1 MFSLNFYLYVV
12 NVDVTKRK
20 EKKRKKYSESV
31 GVWLCFFYGFVI
43 FIYFFY
49 DKIAKTKE
57 EFNIL
62 IGSRSRIINLYI
74 SCISNIR

>member
-1 MFSLNFYLYVV
+1 MK
-12 NVDVTKRK
+12 KREK
-20 EKKRKKYSESV
+20 EKKRKEKNIVKVYV
-31 GVWLCFFYGFVI
+31 CVCMFFMDV
-43 FIYFFY
+43 FIY
-49 DKIAKTKE
+49 DKIAKIKE